1 VDGVNDDDSLVR
13 VLDEDG
19 VPVAEDAV
27 PDLDEETLVDI
38 YRDMRLTRHF
48 DERAITLQR
57 QGRIGTFAS
66 AAGQEGAQV
75 GSTYA
80 LSDDDWIL
88 YQYREHGA
96 VVVRDLDA
104 DYLSYW
110 MGHESGNA
118 GLADKHVFP
127 LNIAIADHLPHA
139 VGMSWASKLTG
150 DDGVTV
156 VHFGDGA
163 TSEGDFHEAMNFAG
177 VFDTPTVFFCN
188 NNGWAISHP
197 VERQT
202 ASDTIA
208 VKADAYGM
216 EGVRV
221 DGMDPLACYKV
232 TKEAVD
238 RARDPAEGESR
249 PTLIEA
255 VSYRYGAHT
264 TADDPSAYR
273 DETEVER
280 WKDRDPIDR
289 FEAFL
294 RRTGRLDDERDA
306 EIRARIEDHV
316 AAIIEAAAEV
326 EREPASMFDHA
337 YADLPPELRRQRA
350 GFLDILDRYG
360 DEAFLRD

>member
-1 VDGVNDDDSLVR
+1 VDYDPDEFVR
-13 VLDEDG
+13 VLDEEGRVVDE
-19 VPVAEDAV
+19 AAM
-27 PDLDEETLVDI
+27 PDLDDETLVGM

-48 DERAITLQR
+48 DQRAINIQR

-66 AAGQEGAQV
+66 GAGQEGAQI

-80 LSDDDWIL
+80 LAPDDWIL

-104 DYLSYW
+104 GYLEYW

-118 GLADKHVFP
+118 SLADRHVFP

-139 VGMSWASKLTG
+139 VGMAWASKLK
-150 DDGVTV
+150 DDGRATV

-197 VERQT
+197 VENQT

-216 EGVRV
+216 EGIRV
-221 DGMDPLACYKV
+221 DGMDPLACYAV
-232 TKEAVD
+232 TKEAVE
-238 RARDPAEGESR
+238 RARDPEAGETR

-255 VSYRYGAHT
+255 VTYRFGAHT
-264 TADDPSAYR
+264 TADDPTVYR
-273 DETEVER
+273 DDAEVER
-280 WKDRDPIDR
+280 WKERDPLQR

-306 EIRARIEDHV
+306 AIQADIEEHV
-316 AAIIEAAAEV
+316 AAVIDEASETEADPE
-326 EREPASMFDHA
+326 SMFDHA
-337 YADLPPELRRQRA
+337 YADLPPELQRQRE
-350 GFLDILDRYG
+350 GFLSMLSAYG
-360 DEAFLRD
+360 DEAFLRE

>member
-1 VDGVNDDDSLVR
+1 MEYDDADFVR

-19 VPVAEDAV
+19 YVVDEAAM
-27 PDLDEETLVDI
+27 PDLSDETLVGM

-48 DERAITLQR
+48 DERAINIQR

-80 LSDDDWIL
+80 LADDDWIL

-96 VVVRDLDA
+96 VVVRGLDA
-104 DYLSYW
+104 GYLEYW

-118 GLADKHVFP
+118 SLAEKSVFP

-139 VGMSWASKLTG
+139 VGMSWASKLKG
-150 DDGVTV
+150 DDRAAV

-197 VERQT
+197 VGAQT

-216 EGVRV
+216 AGVRV
-221 DGMDPLACYKV
+221 DGMDPLACYAV
-232 TKEAVD
+232 TAEAVE
-238 RARDPAEGESR
+238 RARDPDEGETR

-255 VSYRYGAHT
+255 VTYRFGAHT
-264 TADDPSAYR
+264 TADDPTVYR
-273 DETEVER
+273 DEEEVER
-280 WKDRDPIDR
+280 WRARDPLER

-294 RRTGRLDDERDA
+294 RRTGRLDDELDA
-306 EIRARIEDHV
+306 EIRDAVEARV
-316 AAIIEAAAEV
+316 AAIVDEASECEADPE
-326 EREPASMFDHA
+326 SMFDHA
-337 YADLPPELRRQRA
+337 YAELPPALRRQRE
-350 GFLDILDRYG
+350 GFLSMLETYG

>member
-1 VDGVNDDDSLVR
+1 VDYDPDDFVR
-13 VLDEDG
+13 VLDEEGRVVDEG
-19 VPVAEDAV
+19 AM
-27 PDLDEETLVDI
+27 PDLDDETLVGM

-48 DERAITLQR
+48 DERAINIQR

-66 AAGQEGAQV
+66 GAGQEGAQV
-75 GSTYA
+75 GSTHA
-80 LSDDDWIL
+80 LADDDWIL

-96 VVVRDLDA
+96 VVVRGLDA
-104 DYLSYW
+104 GYLEYW

-118 GLADKHVFP
+118 SLADKHVFP

-139 VGMSWASKLTG
+139 VGMSWASKLKG
-150 DDGVTV
+150 DERAAV

-197 VERQT
+197 VEEQT

-208 VKADAYGM
+208 GKAAAYGM

-221 DGMDPLACYKV
+221 DGMDPLACYAV
-232 TKEAVD
+232 TAEAVE
-238 RARDPAEGESR
+238 RARDPADGEGR

-255 VSYRYGAHT
+255 VTYRFGAHT
-264 TADDPSAYR
+264 TADDPSVYR
-273 DETEVER
+273 DDEEVEE
-280 WKDRDPIDR
+280 WKERDPLKR

-294 RRTGRLDDERDA
+294 RRTDRLDDDRDA
-306 EIRARIEDHV
+306 EIRAEIEDRV
-316 AAIIEAAAEV
+316 ASIIDEASAV
-326 EREPASMFDHA
+326 PADPDSMFDHA
-337 YADLPPELRRQRA
+337 YEDLPPELRRQRE
-350 GFLDILDRYG
+350 GFLSMLEQYG
-360 DEAFLRD
+360 DEAFLRE

>member
-1 VDGVNDDDSLVR
+1 MDYDDGDFVR

-19 VPVAEDAV
+19 VPVDEEAV
-27 PDLDEETLVDI
+27 PDLDDETLLGM

-48 DERAITLQR
+48 DERAINIQR

-66 AAGQEGAQV
+66 GAGQEGAQV

-80 LSDDDWIL
+80 LDDDDWIL

-104 DYLSYW
+104 GYLSYW

-118 GLADKHVFP
+118 SLADKHIFP

-139 VGMSWASKLTG
+139 VGMSWASKLRG

-163 TSEGDFHEAMNFAG
+163 TSEGDFHEAMNVAG

-197 VERQT
+197 VEEQT

-208 VKADAYGM
+208 GKAVAYGM

-232 TKEAVD
+232 TTEAAE
-238 RARDPAEGESR
+238 RARDPDEDETR

-255 VSYRYGAHT
+255 VTYRFGAHT
-264 TADDPSAYR
+264 TADDPTVYR
-273 DETEVER
+273 DDEEVAQWRE
-280 WKDRDPIDR
+280 RDPLSR

-294 RRTGRLDDERDA
+294 RRTGRLDDDEKA
-306 EIRARIEDHV
+306 EIQADVEEYV
-316 AAIIEAAAEV
+316 ASVIDEASDIEADPE
-326 EREPASMFDHA
+326 SMFDHA
-337 YADLPPELRRQRA
+337 YAELPPELRRQRE
-350 GFLDILDRYG
+350 GFLSMLEAYG
-360 DEAFLRD
+360 DEAFLRE

>member
-1 VDGVNDDDSLVR
+1 VDYDDGEFVR

-19 VPVAEDAV
+19 RVVDAGTM
-27 PDLDEETLVDI
+27 PDLSDETLVGM

-48 DERAITLQR
+48 DRRAINVQR

-80 LSDDDWIL
+80 LADDDWIL

-96 VVVRDLDA
+96 VVVRGLDA
-104 DYLSYW
+104 GYLEYW

-118 GLADKHVFP
+118 SLADKHVFP

-139 VGMSWASKLTG
+139 VGMSWASKLKG
-150 DDGVTV
+150 DDRAAV

-197 VERQT
+197 VENQT

-208 VKADAYGM
+208 VKADAYGVP
-216 EGVRV
+216 GVRV
-221 DGMDPLACYKV
+221 DGMDPLACYAV
-232 TKEAVD
+232 TAEAVE
-238 RARDPAEGESR
+238 RARNPADGETR

-255 VSYRYGAHT
+255 VTYRFGAHT
-264 TADDPSAYR
+264 TADDPTVYR
-273 DETEVER
+273 DDEEVEA
-280 WKDRDPIDR
+280 WKERDPLAR

-294 RRTGRLDDERDA
+294 RRTDRLDDELDA
-306 EIRARIEDHV
+306 DIQAAVEDHV
-316 AAIIEAAAEV
+316 ATIIDESSEFEADPE
-326 EREPASMFDHA
+326 SMFDDA
-337 YADLPPELRRQRA
+337 YAELPPALRRQRE
-350 GFLDILDRYG
+350 GFLSMLDRYG
-360 DEAFLRD
+360 DEAFLRE

>member
-1 VDGVNDDDSLVR
+1 MTVDYDEGEFVR

-19 VPVAEDAV
+19 VPVDDDAV
-27 PDLDEETLVDI
+27 PDLDDGTLLGM

-48 DERAITLQR
+48 DQRAINIQR

-66 AAGQEGAQV
+66 GAGQEGAQV

-80 LSDDDWIL
+80 LADDDWIL

-104 DYLSYW
+104 GYLSYW

-118 GLADKHVFP
+118 TLADKHVFP
-127 LNIAIADHLPHA
+127 LNITIADHLPHA
-139 VGMSWASKLTG
+139 VGMSWASKLKG
-150 DDGVTV
+150 DGRATV

-188 NNGWAISHP
+188 NNGWAISVP
-197 VERQT
+197 VEKQT
-202 ASDTIA
+202 ASATIA
-208 VKADAYGM
+208 QKAAAYGM

-238 RARDPAEGESR
+238 RARDPAEDETR

-255 VSYRYGAHT
+255 VTYRYGAHT
-264 TADDPSAYR
+264 TADDPSVYR
-273 DETEVER
+273 EDEEVER
-280 WKDRDPIDR
+280 WKDRDPLER
-289 FEAFL
+289 FESFL
-294 RRTGRLDDERDA
+294 RRTERLDDDLDA
-306 EIRARIEDHV
+306 EIRADIEDHV
-316 AAIIEAAAEV
+316 AAIIEASTEV
-326 EREPASMFDHA
+326 EADPASMFDHA

-350 GFLDILDRYG
+350 GFLDVLDRYG
-360 DEAFLRD
+360 DEAFVRD